1 VGYARESPCPS
12 AASNYRPPQWL
23 ALLPCEPGVKIGLL
37 PGVVPALCDVDSS
50 TTPSSRE
57 AQAEIRNVIAK
68 SKTAH
73 DAERG
78 IIGTNLI
85 SATFDASRSVR

>member
-1 VGYARESPCPS
+1 MSFR
-12 AASNYRPPQWL
+12 ASNYRPPQWL
-23 ALLPCEPGVKIGLL
+23 APVPCEPGAKVGLL
-37 PGVVPALCDVDSS
+37 PGTMPALCDVDSS

-57 AQAEIRNVIAK
+57 AQAEIKKVIAN

-78 IIGTNLI
+78 IIGTNLT
-85 SATFDASRSVR
+85 SDTFDARRGVR

>member
-1 VGYARESPCPS
+1 VPFEPGTNVGLGPGIV
-12 AASNYRPPQWL
+12 AA
-23 ALLPCEPGVKIGLL
+23 PCE
-37 PGVVPALCDVDSS
+37 VDSS

-57 AQAEIRNVIAK
+57 AQAEIRNAIAK

-78 IIGTNLI
+78 IIGTKLA
-85 SATFDASRSVR
+85 SDTFDASRSVR